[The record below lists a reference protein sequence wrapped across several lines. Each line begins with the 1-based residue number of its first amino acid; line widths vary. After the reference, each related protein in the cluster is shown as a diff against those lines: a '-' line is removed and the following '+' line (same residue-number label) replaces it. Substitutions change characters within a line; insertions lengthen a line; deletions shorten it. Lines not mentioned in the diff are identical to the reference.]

1 MDRRSF
7 LNFGI
12 GAATLMAVTSV
23 EAAPVRNV
31 KFPASNLDW
40 LSKTVDFI
48 NSPYRGRVVIATTDG
63 CFIEGPKVEC
73 KEFPKETEV
82 KMTSDEFEVP
92 FDINMQAFYVVD
104 KHGNVVAGQVSGMQL
119 KKCQKVT
126 FVTSIHLPPNPFVK
140 PECNCGPKTE
150 PTPKLVPVPEIGS
163 PTPL

>member
-12 GAATLMAVTSV
+12 GAAALMTATSV

-40 LSKTVDFI
+40 LSKAVDFI
-48 NSPYRGRVVIATTDG
+48 NSPYRGRVVIATTEG
-63 CFIEGPKVEC
+63 CYIEGPKVEC

-104 KHGNVVAGQVSGMQL
+104 RLGNVVAGQVSVMQL

-126 FVTSIHLPPNPFVK
+126 FVSSIHLPPNPFVK
-140 PECNCGPKTE
+140 PECSCGTKAE
-150 PTPKLVPVPEIGS
+150 PTPKLVPTPEVEG